1 MPRRPGNDS
10 TPTVSR
16 PPVTNSPSN
25 LAASALRG
33 VRWNYL
39 GSISASV
46 CSLAIGIVLA
56 RILGPRPFGQVII
69 ASTIYGFLNLFVD
82 GGFSQALI
90 QRPELTQEDVRKTF
104 TCQVAIGICTTA
116 LVYMAAPLIARW
128 FHDPSAAGVVRA
140 MALIITIQSTGL
152 VSAALLRR
160 SMRFKAVQFAMLT
173 SYLLGFLV
181 VGIPLALWGAGVWS
195 LVIAY
200 LTQCAANSLLL
211 HYSARHSLRPMF
223 ALPDRSI
230 LSFGAT
236 IIGNN
241 LVNWGHSNLDNIA
254 ASGLGPVALGLY
266 GRGCNFAYQPVNT
279 VSNGLQSV
287 LLSSAARAQ
296 DRQEQ
301 MRALTLAVMG
311 IVFGILGA
319 AYATF
324 ALIPDTTIIGLY
336 GDKWIGVIPLMIP
349 FALAMPFYG
358 VHALMGPILCGL
370 GRPELE
376 FWPQAISCVIAA
388 FAFFGAARISIEC
401 IAWALLAVVLVRF
414 TAIAVC
420 TFRLLHI
427 SWLEAARIVAM
438 RIVFSMTF
446 AGIVWTADRAL
457 RSADVSAAPRLAL
470 LGALCAALL
479 GWCITQRMDFV
490 FGRQAVE
497 FLASYAT
504 HLPAWYAR
512 RIRLNSGL
520 RKAAGA
526 AVVQS

>member
-1 MPRRPGNDS
+1 MRAPDPIL
-10 TPTVSR
+10 
-16 PPVTNSPSN
+16 VTKPESN

-39 GSISASV
+39 GGISASL

-90 QRPELTQEDVRKTF
+90 QRPSLTEEDIRKTF
-104 TCQVAIGICTTA
+104 TCQVGIGLGTTA
-116 LVYMAAPLIARW
+116 LVYVAAPWVAQW
-128 FHDPSAAGVVRA
+128 FHDPSAVYVVRA

-160 SMRFKAVQFAMLT
+160 SMRFKAVQYAALT

-181 VGIPLALWGAGVWS
+181 VGIPLALRGLGVWS
-195 LVIAY
+195 LVIGY
-200 LTQCAANSLLL
+200 LTQSAVNSILL
-211 HYSARHSLRPMF
+211 HVAARHSVKPLF
-223 ALPDRSI
+223 AWPDRSI
-230 LSFGAT
+230 VSFGAT
-236 IIGNN
+236 IVGNN

-266 GRGCNFAYQPVNT
+266 GRGCNFAYQPVTT

-296 DRQEQ
+296 DRKQR
-301 MRALTLAVMG
+301 MRELTLAVTA

-324 ALIPDTTIIGLY
+324 ALIPATTIVGLY
-336 GDKWIGVIPLMIP
+336 GDKWVGVIPLMIP

-358 VHALMGPILCGL
+358 VHTLMGPILCGL

-376 FWPQAISCVIAA
+376 FWPQVLSCGFAAIVYFSAA
-388 FAFFGAARISIEC
+388 KVSLAC
-401 IAWALLAVVLVRF
+401 IAWALLAVMLVRF
-414 TAIAVC
+414 TAIATF
-420 TFRLLHI
+420 TFRLLKI
-427 SWLEAARIVAM
+427 SWAEAGRIIAL
-438 RIVFSMTF
+438 RLLFSAVF
-446 AGIVWTADRAL
+446 AGIVWAADRGL
-457 RSADVSAAPRLAL
+457 RAAQVSATPRLAL
-470 LGALCAALL
+470 LGAFCVALL
-479 GWCITQRMDFV
+479 IWCVVQRADFV

-497 FLASYAT
+497 FLLSYGA
-504 HLPAWYAR
+504 HLPQWYVRRLHMRVDWREAR
-512 RIRLNSGL
+512 N
-520 RKAAGA
+520 A